1 MDAAF
6 FNCLIGNGDAHGKNF
21 SLLYRDHQVRLAP
34 LYDLVCTHAYP
45 QLDPCYAMKI
55 GRERHPGK
63 IRSSDFQ
70 IFIREAGMNE
80 NAALKR
86 MTGLLKKTAKI
97 VSEWPIFPT
106 QKPVVDS
113 ISRNIEWIS
122 RCLSIT

>member
-1 MDAAF
+1 
-6 FNCLIGNGDAHGKNF
+6 
-21 SLLYRDHQVRLAP
+21 
-34 LYDLVCTHAYP
+34 
-45 QLDPCYAMKI
+45 
-55 GRERHPGK
+55 
-63 IRSSDFQ
+63 
-70 IFIREAGMNE
+70 MNE